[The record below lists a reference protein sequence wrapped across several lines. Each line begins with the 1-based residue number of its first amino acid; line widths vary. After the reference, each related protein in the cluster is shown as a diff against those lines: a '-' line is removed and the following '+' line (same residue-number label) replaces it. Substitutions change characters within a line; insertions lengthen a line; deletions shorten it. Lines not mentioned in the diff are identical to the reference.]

1 MLKRGKWKGIFDLMA
16 RLLCSPSTTL
26 VGLDSSH
33 FQFHVKP
40 GLIRDFSNLSFRKK
54 KTRTRLVS
62 DSVSVKLK
70 ITKNSTKITK
80 NTETAM
86 PNNSQQWKV
95 NWVLNIHLHGRGCSI
110 NIKHALQCQ
119 SNVKAIHC
127 DTLHCSVTA
136 IQGQWETFS
145 LCNLNDLNIGTFSNP

>member
-1 MLKRGKWKGIFDLMA
+1 MA

-62 DSVSVKLK
+62 DSVFVKL
-70 ITKNSTKITK
+70 NNNNK
-80 NTETAM
+80 NTNTKTAM
-86 PNNSQQWKV
+86 LSK
-95 NWVLNIHLHGRGCSI
+95 
-110 NIKHALQCQ
+110 K
-119 SNVKAIHC
+119 
-127 DTLHCSVTA
+127 D
-136 IQGQWETFS
+136 
-145 LCNLNDLNIGTFSNP
+145 D